1 MSEKAGPGN
10 TAPENAPPENAGPHN
25 AAPGNVASGK
35 TWSGK
40 TWSGN
45 TVPGNA
51 APGDA
56 GPGKAGPAFPGPG
69 EMSLYAAML
78 GETGRP
84 LGWLL
89 EGMMTAQVAT
99 VLARLAIADELADG
113 PLTAAQLAL
122 RVGAAPDALSRL
134 LSAAAVYGLV
144 RKDAAGRF
152 ALTPASDLL
161 RTAADGSARGVA
173 VGFLAPPLWQS
184 AGRLAEIVRNPEPV
198 NPAGPGG
205 IYEYFGQH
213 REEAAWFVRAMGLV
227 TGILVDQCAQA
238 GFRPLASGRI
248 VDVGGSRG
256 TLLAYLLGALPSSR
270 GVLMDRAEALAEAPA
285 FLAATGVADRVELVV
300 GDFLREV
307 PAGGDLYVLSQILHN
322 WDDEHVRTIA
332 GNCHRASRPGGG
344 LMVIDYV
351 LPDGPE
357 PSLAHLM
364 DLIMMMVLGGRER
377 TRAEHEALL
386 GPEGYT
392 LVRETPLTDVLPWR
406 VLEFERG

>member
-1 MSEKAGPGN
+1 
-10 TAPENAPPENAGPHN
+10 
-25 AAPGNVASGK
+25 
-35 TWSGK
+35 
-40 TWSGN
+40 
-45 TVPGNA
+45 
-51 APGDA
+51 
-56 GPGKAGPAFPGPG
+56 
-69 EMSLYAAML
+69 MSLYAAML

-89 EGMMTAQVAT
+89 EGMITAQVT
-99 VLARLAIADELADG
+99 SVLARLGVADELADG
-113 PLTAAQLAL
+113 PLTTAQLAL

-144 RKDAAGRF
+144 RKKAAGRF

-161 RTAADGSARGVA
+161 RTTADGSARGVA
-173 VGFLAPPLWQS
+173 VGFLA
-184 AGRLAEIVRNPEPV
+184 
-198 NPAGPGG
+198 
-205 IYEYFGQH
+205 
-213 REEAAWFVRAMGLV
+213 EA
-227 TGILVDQCAQA
+227 
-238 GFRPLASGRI
+238 
-248 VDVGGSRG
+248 
-256 TLLAYLLGALPSSR
+256 
-270 GVLMDRAEALAEAPA
+270 
-285 FLAATGVADRVELVV
+285 GVADRVELVV
-300 GDFLREV
+300 GDFLSEV

-364 DLIMMMVLGGRER
+364 DLIMMMLLGGRER

-392 LVRETPLTDVLPWR
+392 LVRDTPLTEVLPWR
-406 VLEFERG
+406 VLEFERS

>member
-1 MSEKAGPGN
+1 MSEQ
-10 TAPENAPPENAGPHN
+10 
-25 AAPGNVASGK
+25 AAPGN
-35 TWSGK
+35 
-40 TWSGN
+40 
-45 TVPGNA
+45 
-51 APGDA
+51 
-56 GPGKAGPAFPGPG
+56 AGPASPGPG

-89 EGMMTAQVAT
+89 EGMITAQVT
-99 VLARLAIADELADG
+99 SVLARLGVADELADG

-144 RKDAAGRF
+144 RKEAAGRF
-152 ALTPASDLL
+152 ALTPAGDLL
-161 RTAADGSARGVA
+161 RTTADGSARGVA
-173 VGFLAPPLWQS
+173 VGFLGPPLWQS
-184 AGRLAEIVRNPEPV
+184 AGRLADIVRNPEPV

-205 IYEYFGQH
+205 IYEYFGRHQ
-213 REEAAWFVRAMGLV
+213 EEAAWFVQAMGRV
-227 TGILVDQCAQA
+227 TGILVDQFAQA

-256 TLLAYLLGALPSSR
+256 TLLAYLLGALPAAH
-270 GVLMDRAEALAEAPA
+270 GVLMDRAEALAEAPG
-285 FLAATGVADRVELVV
+285 FLAEAGVADRVELVV

-364 DLIMMMVLGGRER
+364 DLIMMMLLGGRER

-392 LVRETPLTDVLPWR
+392 LVRDTPLTEVLPWR
-406 VLEFERG
+406 VLEFERT

>member
-1 MSEKAGPGN
+1 MSEKVV
-10 TAPENAPPENAGPHN
+10 PENAGPENPAAENPVRQN
-25 AAPGNVASGK
+25 AVPPTAVAGD
-35 TWSGK
+35 
-40 TWSGN
+40 
-45 TVPGNA
+45 A
-51 APGDA
+51 APGDT
-56 GPGKAGPAFPGPG
+56 GPGFPGPG

-78 GETGRP
+78 GESGRP
-84 LGWLL
+84 LAWLL
-89 EGMMTAQVAT
+89 EGMMTAQVAS
-99 VLARLAIADELADG
+99 VLARLGVADELADG
-113 PLTAAQLAL
+113 PLTATQLAL

-161 RTAADGSARGVA
+161 RTAVDGSARGVA

-184 AGRLAEIVRNPEPV
+184 AGRLAETVRNPEPV
-198 NPAGPGG
+198 NPAEPGG
-205 IYEYFGQH
+205 IYEYFGRH
-213 REEAAWFVRAMGLV
+213 REEAAWFVQAMGRV

-256 TLLAYLLGALPSSR
+256 TLLAYLLGALPSAH
-270 GVLMDRAEALAEAPA
+270 GVLMDRAEALAGAPE
-285 FLAATGVADRVELVV
+285 FLAAAGVAGRVELVV

-332 GNCHRASRPGGG
+332 GNCHRASRPGSG

-392 LVRETPLTDVLPWR
+392 LVRDTPLTEVLPWR

>member
-1 MSEKAGPGN
+1 VSEQ
-10 TAPENAPPENAGPHN
+10 
-25 AAPGNVASGK
+25 AAPGN
-35 TWSGK
+35 T
-40 TWSGN
+40 
-45 TVPGNA
+45 
-51 APGDA
+51 D
-56 GPGKAGPAFPGPG
+56 PAFPGPG

-89 EGMMTAQVAT
+89 EGMMTSQVAS
-99 VLARLAIADELADG
+99 VLARFGVADELADG
-113 PLTAAQLAL
+113 PLTATQLAL

-144 RKDAAGRF
+144 RKDAGGRF

-161 RTAADGSARGVA
+161 RTTADGSARGVA

-184 AGRLAEIVRNPEPV
+184 AGRLADIVRNPEPV
-198 NPAGPGG
+198 NPAEPGG
-205 IYEYFGQH
+205 IYEYFGRHQQ
-213 REEAAWFVRAMGLV
+213 EASWFVQAMGRV
-227 TGILVDQCAQA
+227 TGILVDQCTQA
-238 GFRPLASGRI
+238 GFRPFRPLASGRI

-256 TLLAYLLGALPSSR
+256 TLLAYLLGALPTAR
-270 GVLMDRAEALAEAPA
+270 GVLMDRAEALAAAPG
-285 FLAATGVADRVELVV
+285 FLAAAGVADRVELVV

-332 GNCHRASRPGGG
+332 ANCHRASRPGGG

-364 DLIMMMVLGGRER
+364 DLIMMMLLGGRER

-392 LVRETPLTDVLPWR
+392 LIRDTPLAEVLPWR

>member
-1 MSEKAGPGN
+1 VSEQ
-10 TAPENAPPENAGPHN
+10 
-25 AAPGNVASGK
+25 AA
-35 TWSGK
+35 T
-40 TWSGN
+40 
-45 TVPGNA
+45 
-51 APGDA
+51 GD
-56 GPGKAGPAFPGPG
+56 AGPAFPGPG

-78 GETGRP
+78 GDTGRQ

-89 EGMMTAQVAT
+89 EGMMTAQVT
-99 VLARLAIADELADG
+99 SVLARLGVADELADG

-144 RKDAAGRF
+144 RKDAEGRF

-205 IYEYFGQH
+205 VYDYFSQH
-213 REEAAWFVRAMGLV
+213 RQEAAWFVQAMGR
-227 TGILVDQCAQA
+227 TTAILVDEFARA
-238 GFRPLASGRI
+238 RFRPLASGCV

-256 TLLAYLLGALPSSR
+256 TLLAYLLSALPSAR
-270 GVLMDRAEALAEAPA
+270 GVLMDRAEALAEAPG
-285 FLAATGVADRVELVV
+285 FLAAKGVEDRVELVV

-307 PAGGDLYVLSQILHN
+307 PAGGDLYVLSQVLHN
-322 WDDEHVRTIA
+322 WDDEHVRTIV

-344 LMVIDYV
+344 LMVIDYM

-357 PSLAHLM
+357 PSLAHLL

-386 GPEGYT
+386 GAEGYT
-392 LVRETPLTDVLPWR
+392 LVRDTLLTEVLPWR